1 MIQIAVFYEF
11 LALHRCFLWKC
22 QTYLKCRNSH
32 TKKMLWKLHSYEIAG
47 VMQIL
52 LEKVAHINCLA
63 RLSQIIKVVLMQ
75 CSTNTEEV
83 VIAGFFVMAPD
94 SEKAKELI
102 CFYFEWQEK
111 QETKIFQPVRPC
123 CTTNQS

>member
-1 MIQIAVFYEF
+1 
-11 LALHRCFLWKC
+11 
-22 QTYLKCRNSH
+22 
-32 TKKMLWKLHSYEIAG
+32 
-47 VMQIL
+47 MQLL

-102 CFYFEWQEK
+102 CFYFE
-111 QETKIFQPVRPC
+111 
-123 CTTNQS
+123 